1 MGSECMRAP
10 HAMRGYS
17 AYREV
22 PVAPRDRSP
31 VPASKKGGSG
41 VPKPMVMSSLLP
53 SDDYDDPGFHTD

>member
-1 MGSECMRAP
+1 
-10 HAMRGYS
+10 MRGYS